1 LIFPWPG
8 YIGIVGEHVR
18 RAKNT
23 SDTQH
28 PVMSLRST
36 SREFPCGATL
46 VVAFLLSATSFAL
59 TPSPEN
65 KTPGSAGFVIELA
78 AQEADVLQAVKSV
91 AEDPIIRGTY
101 IYDKEQTLT
110 GATPAE
116 SSAYFGRS
124 KESGHVFY
132 KVLTGAVAPRH
143 FKDSN
148 DRGTITI
155 QYVVQGNGARTRLR
169 IDAVFVQEGRHHAHA
184 SDGTVETSEFEEI
197 QDRLGKIRLTEQHAA
212 EILARQQEEL
222 MKATSVREWQG
233 EQAKL
238 DGAKSS
244 VRTLEQRV
252 DSLRHDVELRTK
264 DEGAELK
271 SAPFHSSA
279 KLRSLSAGTEVLI
292 LVITPYWYGVET
304 KDAQRGWL
312 RRDQLVPLP

>member
-1 LIFPWPG
+1 
-8 YIGIVGEHVR
+8 
-18 RAKNT
+18 
-23 SDTQH
+23 
-28 PVMSLRST
+28 MSLRLT
-36 SREFPCGATL
+36 FREFHYGVTL
-46 VVAFLLSATSFAL
+46 VVAFLLSATSFAR
-59 TPSPEN
+59 TPSPDH
-65 KTPGSAGFVIELA
+65 TPPGSAGFVIELA
-78 AQEADVLQAVKSV
+78 AQEADVLQAVQGV

-101 IYDKEQTLT
+101 IYEKEQTLT

-116 SSAYFGRS
+116 SSAYFGPL
-124 KESGHVFY
+124 KEPGHVFY
-132 KVLTGAVAPRH
+132 KVLTDAVAPRH

-148 DRGTITI
+148 DKGTITI

-169 IDAVFVQEGRHHAHA
+169 IDAVFVQEGRHNAHA
-184 SDGTVETSEFEEI
+184 SDGTVEASEFDEI
-197 QDRLGKIRLTEQHAA
+197 QDRLGKIRLTKKHAA
-212 EILARQQEEL
+212 EALQRQQEEL
-222 MKATSVREWQG
+222 MKATSLREWQG

-238 DGAKSS
+238 DTAKSS

-264 DEGAELK
+264 EEGTELK

-279 KLRSLSAGTEVLI
+279 KLRSLSAGTEVLV